1 MIVPIDEFL
10 SLRHRL
16 PVVDVRSEREY
27 EQGHIPLAIN
37 IPLLNNSERIVV
49 GTTYKQEGQQE
60 AIDAG
65 FRLVGPRLEG
75 LIQASR
81 QVGEE
86 FVVHCWRGGM
96 RSSNFCRFMDMA
108 RIKTHQLQ
116 GGYKAYRQAAMENF
130 KRPFKFVTLCGYTGS
145 GKSEIL
151 RALENEGEQI
161 LDLETIANHKGSV
174 FGGLMMPPQPVTEQ
188 FQNCLFEEILK
199 LDLSRRVWIED
210 ESIAIGNIFLP
221 EDLWTRMTK
230 STLMEINVSKEVRI
244 ARLVREYGSA
254 DTTKFLEAM
263 SKIAQKLGGQHY
275 NAAKE
280 KLLTGDMSSVI
291 DILLTYYD
299 KSYRNGLERKKK
311 RIKLYSSWNGTD
323 VQVYARQ
330 LIKEVEA
337 LRTFV

>member
-1 MIVPIDEFL
+1 
-10 SLRHRL
+10 
-16 PVVDVRSEREY
+16 
-27 EQGHIPLAIN
+27 
-37 IPLLNNSERIVV
+37 
-49 GTTYKQEGQQE
+49 
-60 AIDAG
+60 
-65 FRLVGPRLEG
+65 
-75 LIQASR
+75 
-81 QVGEE
+81 
-86 FVVHCWRGGM
+86 
-96 RSSNFCRFMDMA
+96 
-108 RIKTHQLQ
+108 
-116 GGYKAYRQAAMENF
+116 
-130 KRPFKFVTLCGYTGS
+130 
-145 GKSEIL
+145 
-151 RALENEGEQI
+151 
-161 LDLETIANHKGSV
+161 
-174 FGGLMMPPQPVTEQ
+174 
-188 FQNCLFEEILK
+188 
-199 LDLSRRVWIED
+199 
-210 ESIAIGNIFLP
+210 
-221 EDLWTRMTK
+221 
-230 STLMEINVSKEVRI
+230 MEINVSKEVRI